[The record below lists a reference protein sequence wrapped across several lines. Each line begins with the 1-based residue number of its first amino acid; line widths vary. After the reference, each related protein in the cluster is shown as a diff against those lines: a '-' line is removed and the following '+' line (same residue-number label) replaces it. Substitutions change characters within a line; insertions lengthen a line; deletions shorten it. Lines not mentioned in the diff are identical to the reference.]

1 MIARTLITAYYITCF
16 AAYVLTLLYLIK
28 LEADNCV
35 KHTDLHYTVKNS
47 IYAGLGVP
55 VAYLVLLAFA
65 YITKDNV
72 LASSLKN
79 VFHIVMVVVN
89 GVIAISLFVYMRYLD
104 DFKCAEIDNQDRF
117 KKIHMTI
124 NILSYILLCFYG
136 LYFVSYVY
144 YKYIAAPRIILVDN
158 IQRVQP
164 VIVNNRNNKNK
175 MYNNKTKMN
184 NKNTP
189 KKNNKKN

>member
-1 MIARTLITAYYITCF
+1 MIARTLITVYYITCF
-16 AAYVLTLLYLIK
+16 AAYALTLLYLIK
-28 LEADNCV
+28 LEAANCV
-35 KHTDLHYTVKNS
+35 KHTELHYTVKNS

-72 LASSLKN
+72 LASSLRN
-79 VFHIVMVVVN
+79 VFHIVMVIVN
-89 GVIAISLFVYMRYLD
+89 GVIAISLFIYMRYLD
-104 DFKCAEIDNQDRF
+104 DLKCDGIDNQDRF
-117 KKIHMTI
+117 AKIQKSI
-124 NILSYILLCFYG
+124 NILSYVLLCFYG
-136 LYFVSYVY
+136 IYFVSYIY
-144 YKYIAAPRIILVDN
+144 YKYIATPRIILVDN

-164 VIVNNRNNKNK
+164 TMINNRNKNT
-175 MYNNKTKMN
+175 MA